1 MASSVLTARWPAA
14 ALAAAF
20 IAIACGGTSPAS
32 PASTPTPRPSFAA
45 DTFMA
50 KIQAKGK
57 LTAGV
62 RQDVKSFGYLNPV
75 TNQYEGFDVD
85 MVKSVAKGLFAD
97 DSKIEF
103 KPVTSATRIP
113 LVKEGSVDI
122 VASTMTIT
130 DARKQEIDF
139 SDVYF
144 LAGQKVLVKKGS
156 PIKAIQDT
164 AGKNVCAAKGSTSE
178 VNITK
183 AQPQARVVALD
194 NYQECLTALQSGRV
208 DAIST
213 DDAILGSLSSQDPNT
228 QVVGPAFTS
237 EPYGLG
243 IQKGHTEY
251 VQFVNKVIADIKKDG
266 RWKASAKKWLGD
278 YGASLD
284 PPAPTTPV
292 PSPKS

>member
-1 MASSVLTARWPAA
+1 MSSSFSIVRLPAA
-14 ALAAAF
+14 AVAALLLTL
-20 IAIACGGTSPAS
+20 ACGGTSS
-32 PASTPTPRPSFAA
+32 PTTTTTTPKPSFAA
-45 DTFMA
+45 DSYMG
-50 KIQAKGK
+50 KIVAKGK

-75 TNQYEGFDVD
+75 TNSYEGFDVD
-85 MVKSVAKGLFAD
+85 MVRFVAKALFAD

-156 PIKAIQDT
+156 PIKSIQDT

-178 VNITK
+178 VNIAK
-183 AQPQARVVALD
+183 AQPAAKVLALD
-194 NYQECLTALQSGRV
+194 NYQDCLTALQSGRA

-213 DDAILGSLSSQDPNT
+213 DDAILGSLVNQDSTT
-228 QVVGPAFTS
+228 QVVGPAFSS

-243 IQKGHTEY
+243 IQKGHAEY
-251 VQFVNKVIADIKKDG
+251 VSFVNGVIADAKKDG
-266 RWKASAKKWLGD
+266 RWKTSAKKWLGD
-278 YGASLD
+278 YGASLE
-284 PPAPTTPV
+284 PPPPGTPAP
-292 PSPKS
+292 K

>member
-1 MASSVLTARWPAA
+1 MSSISSIVRLPAA
-14 ALAAAF
+14 ALAAALL
-20 IAIACGGTSPAS
+20 ALACGGTSGTPAGS
-32 PASTPTPRPSFAA
+32 PAASTPKPSFAA
-45 DTFMA
+45 DSYMA
-50 KIQAKGK
+50 KIVTKGK

-75 TNQYEGFDVD
+75 TNTYEGFDVD
-85 MVKSVAKGLFAD
+85 MVRFVAKALFGD
-97 DSKIEF
+97 DSKVEF

-113 LVKEGSVDI
+113 LVKEGAVDI

-156 PIKAIQDT
+156 PIKTIQDT

-183 AQPQARVVALD
+183 AQPAAKVVALD
-194 NYQECLTALQSGRV
+194 SYQDCLTALQSGRV

-213 DDAILGSLSSQDPNT
+213 DDAILGSLVNQDPST
-228 QVVGPAFTS
+228 QVVGPAFSS

-243 IQKGHTEY
+243 IQKGHAEY
-251 VQFVNKVIADIKKDG
+251 VSFVNQVIADAKKDG

-278 YGASLD
+278 YGASLE
-284 PPAPTTPV
+284 PPPPGTPAP
-292 PSPKS
+292 K